1 MGQDNLKNF
10 ASLDIRVGEILEVD
24 DFSEALNPSYVIRI
38 NFGDS
43 IGIKKTSAQVTNYTK
58 ESLIGKKCIAI
69 INLGDKQIGPIMSQC
84 LLLGSVSKNNTV
96 QLLSPE
102 EYASIG
108 DRIA

>member
-24 DFSEALNPSYVIRI
+24 DFAEALNPSYVIRI

-58 ESLIGKKCIAI
+58 ESLIGRKCIAI

-84 LLLGSVSKNNTV
+84 LVLGSVSKNNAV

-102 EYASIG
+102 ENASIG

>member
-10 ASLDIRVGEILEVD
+10 ISLDIRVGEILEVD
-24 DFSEALNPSYVIRI
+24 DFYEALNPSYVIRI

-58 ESLIGKKCIAI
+58 ESLIGRKCIAI

-84 LLLGSVSKNNTV
+84 LVLGSVSKNNTV

-102 EYASIG
+102 ENASIG

>member
-10 ASLDIRVGEILEVD
+10 ASLDIRVGEILEVE
-24 DFSEALNPSYVIRI
+24 DFPEALNPSYIIRI
-38 NFGDS
+38 NFGDA

-58 ESLIGKKCIAI
+58 ESLIGRKCIAI
-69 INLGDKQIGPIMSQC
+69 INLGDKQIGPIISQC
-84 LLLGSVSKNNTV
+84 LILGSVTANNTV

-102 EYASIG
+102 ENVSIG

>member
-58 ESLIGKKCIAI
+58 ESLIGRKCIAI

-84 LLLGSVSKNNTV
+84 LVLGSVSKNNTV

-102 EYASIG
+102 KNASIG
-108 DRIA
+108 DRIS

>member
-10 ASLDIRVGEILEVD
+10 ASLDIRVGEILEVE
-24 DFSEALNPSYVIRI
+24 DFPQALNPSYIIRI
-38 NFGDS
+38 NFGDA

-58 ESLIGKKCIAI
+58 ESLIGRKCIAI
-69 INLGDKQIGPIMSQC
+69 INLGDKQIGPIISQC
-84 LLLGSVSKNNTV
+84 LILGSVTRNNTV

-102 EYASIG
+102 ENVSIG

>member
-58 ESLIGKKCIAI
+58 ESLIGRKCIAI

-84 LLLGSVSKNNTV
+84 LVLGSVSKNNAV

-102 EYASIG
+102 ENASIG

>member
-24 DFSEALNPSYVIRI
+24 DFYEALNPSYVIRI

-58 ESLIGKKCIAI
+58 ESLIGRKCIAI

-84 LLLGSVSKNNTV
+84 LVLGSVSKNNTV

-102 EYASIG
+102 ENASIG

>member
-10 ASLDIRVGEILEVD
+10 ASLDIRVGEILEVN

-84 LLLGSVSKNNTV
+84 LVLGSVSKNNTV

-102 EYASIG
+102 ENASIG

>member
-10 ASLDIRVGEILEVD
+10 VSLDIRVGEILEVD
-24 DFSEALNPSYVIRI
+24 DFYEALNPSYVIRI

-58 ESLIGKKCIAI
+58 ESLIGRKCIAI
-69 INLGDKQIGPIMSQC
+69 INLGDKQIGSIMSQC
-84 LLLGSVSKNNTV
+84 LVLGSVSKNNTV

-102 EYASIG
+102 ENASIG

>member
-24 DFSEALNPSYVIRI
+24 DFYEALNPSYVIRI

-84 LLLGSVSKNNTV
+84 LVLGSVSKNNTV

-102 EYASIG
+102 ENASIG

>member
-10 ASLDIRVGEILEVD
+10 ASLDIRVGEILEVN

-69 INLGDKQIGPIMSQC
+69 INLGDKQIGPIMSRC
-84 LLLGSVSKNNTV
+84 LVLGSVSKNNTV

-102 EYASIG
+102 ENASIG

>member
-24 DFSEALNPSYVIRI
+24 DFYEALNPSYVIRI

-58 ESLIGKKCIAI
+58 ESLIGRKCIAI

-84 LLLGSVSKNNTV
+84 LVLGSVSKNNTV

-102 EYASIG
+102 ENASIG
-108 DRIA
+108 DCIA

>member
-10 ASLDIRVGEILEVD
+10 TSLDIRVGEILEVD

-58 ESLIGKKCIAI
+58 ESLIGRKCIAI

-84 LLLGSVSKNNTV
+84 LVLGSVSKNNTV

-102 EYASIG
+102 ENASIG

>member
-10 ASLDIRVGEILEVD
+10 ASLDIRVGEILEVN

-84 LLLGSVSKNNTV
+84 LVLGSVSKNNAV

-102 EYASIG
+102 ENASIG

>member
-10 ASLDIRVGEILEVD
+10 ASLDIRVGEILEVE
-24 DFSEALNPSYVIRI
+24 DFPEALNPSYIIRI
-38 NFGDS
+38 NFGDA

-58 ESLIGKKCIAI
+58 ESLVGRKCIAI
-69 INLGDKQIGPIMSQC
+69 INLGDKQIGPIISQC
-84 LLLGSVSKNNTV
+84 LILGSISKNNTV

-102 EYASIG
+102 ENVSIG

>member
-84 LLLGSVSKNNTV
+84 LVLGSVSKNNTV

-102 EYASIG
+102 ENASIG

>member
-10 ASLDIRVGEILEVD
+10 GSLDIRVGEILEVD

-58 ESLIGKKCIAI
+58 ESLIGRKCIAI

-84 LLLGSVSKNNTV
+84 LVLGSVSKNNTV

-102 EYASIG
+102 ENASIG
-108 DRIA
+108 DRIS

>member
-58 ESLIGKKCIAI
+58 ESLIGRKCIAI

-84 LLLGSVSKNNTV
+84 LVLGSVSKNNTV

-102 EYASIG
+102 ENASIG
-108 DRIA
+108 DRIS

>member
-10 ASLDIRVGEILEVD
+10 ASLDIRVGEILEVE
-24 DFSEALNPSYVIRI
+24 DFPEALNPSYIIRI
-38 NFGDS
+38 NFGDA

-58 ESLIGKKCIAI
+58 ESLIGRKCIAI
-69 INLGDKQIGPIMSQC
+69 INLGDKQIGPIISQC
-84 LLLGSVSKNNTV
+84 LILGSISKNNTV

-102 EYASIG
+102 ENVSIG

>member
-84 LLLGSVSKNNTV
+84 LVLGSVSNNNAV

-102 EYASIG
+102 KNASIG